1 MAMRPFPP
9 LELIPS
15 APTSEDEHVPPWPG
29 RALLKSYSST
39 VEEAQTS
46 KPGWPHAPLSF
57 RPDSNFIFLYHPA
70 VKKWTLFQDL
80 PATNFIFLHLP
91 AVMKLVANLRGA
103 RVPPSD
109 SPAPDV
115 VITREAKGAVYAV
128 VGGR

>member
-1 MAMRPFPP
+1 MGTM
-9 LELIPS
+9 S
-15 APTSEDEHVPPWPG
+15 AAGPTLLAW
-29 RALLKSYSST
+29 ALCQ
-39 VEEAQTS
+39 E
-46 KPGWPHAPLSF
+46 
-57 RPDSNFIFLYHPA
+57 R
-70 VKKWTLFQDL
+70 